1 MSRNHFFHQRQ
12 RYEVIDR
19 MTIGWKTFLVTRQLS
34 GSQRQRF
41 LAFDPHAG
49 PGGALRVIQLLPPD
63 EATWQRVQVLQRLG
77 QRHAEWPAIL
87 EFHRR
92 SGDIVLVQAWVE
104 GRDLH
109 WWIAEM
115 RRTQQQRMGTP
126 EAMRL
131 FRGLAH
137 ALYHYHHHCHLVHAD
152 IAPANIIF
160 SPHSRRLV
168 FIDFGSAW
176 TAERTAF
183 RCAGDGSRPVYA
195 ALEYA
200 ADSIAVDFRADYF
213 SLAAVGYEILTQ
225 QVPYDGLG
233 GRAGSPMY
241 REQSDSLYI
250 PPSQLSREAA
260 TIDRRAWTAI
270 DALLGTALQI
280 DRDKRFA
287 TGQEWLNAWQSV
299 HDIVQQPAKR
309 SWIDRLLFRFAALFD
324 RTPPANVHPT
334 QPPRS
339 S

>member
-1 MSRNHFFHQRQ
+1 
-12 RYEVIDR
+12 
-19 MTIGWKTFLVTRQLS
+19 MTIGRKTFLMTRQLS

-49 PGGALRVIQLLPPD
+49 PDGALRVIQLLPQD
-63 EATWQRVQVLQRLG
+63 EATWQRVRVLQRLG
-77 QRHAEWPAIL
+77 QRHSEWPSIL

-104 GRDLH
+104 GRDLR

-126 EAMRL
+126 EALRL

-152 IAPANIIF
+152 IAPANIVL
-160 SPHSRRLV
+160 STQTRRLV

-183 RCAGDGSRPVYA
+183 RFAGDGSRPVYA
-195 ALEYA
+195 APEVA
-200 ADSIAVDFRADYF
+200 TDSIAIDFRADYF
-213 SLAAVGYEILTQ
+213 SLAVVCYEILTQ
-225 QVPYDGLG
+225 QSPYDGLG
-233 GRAGSPMY
+233 GRAGSPTY

-250 PPSQLSREAA
+250 PPSQLSREAM
-260 TIDRRAWTAI
+260 TIDSRAWKAI
-270 DALLGTALQI
+270 DLLIGTALQI

-287 TGQEWLNAWQSV
+287 TGQEWLDAWQSV
-299 HDIVQQPAKR
+299 HDIFQQPAKR
-309 SWIDRLLFRFAALFD
+309 GWLDQLLFRFATMFV
-324 RTPPANVHPT
+324 RTPPSGH
-334 QPPRS
+334 
-339 S
+339 